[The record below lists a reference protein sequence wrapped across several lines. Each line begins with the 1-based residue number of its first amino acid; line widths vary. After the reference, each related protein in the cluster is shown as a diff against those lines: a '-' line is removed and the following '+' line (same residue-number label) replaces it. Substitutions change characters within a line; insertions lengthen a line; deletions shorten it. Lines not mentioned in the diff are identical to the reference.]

1 MPIEDLPPSKN
12 TWQFFIDRGGTF
24 TDVVGVRSDGI
35 RRVHKLL
42 SANPRHYEDAAIQ
55 GISDVLKANGIRFH
69 GGLPHDRTSRHD
81 GKLRHDE
88 GLTDEELTHDF
99 IEEVRLGTTVATN
112 ALLERKGEPTV
123 LVVNKGFRDALRI
136 AYQNRP
142 DIFAR
147 NIILPTPLYSMV
159 LELSGRY
166 SASGK
171 VLEDFD
177 QAEARTQLTTARRNG
192 LTSCAIVFMHSY
204 LYPEHEQLCAR
215 IAAEVGFEHV
225 TVSHSTSPLI
235 KLVARGD
242 TTVADA
248 YLSPIL
254 QRYLDKFSEPLKTT
268 AVYFMQSN
276 GGLTDKQHFRGKDSL
291 LSGPAG
297 GYVGAIETARA
308 LGFNKIVA
316 FDMGGT
322 STDVSYFEGQFE
334 REDMTTISGIR
345 VRAPMIPIHTIAA
358 GGGSI
363 LSFDGHR
370 LLVGPASA
378 GSSPGPAC
386 YRNNGPLTITDANL
400 LLGRIQCDY
409 FPKVFGENAD
419 EGLDLDAVAIKF
431 LDLKSE
437 ISAVA
442 HFDRTEDI
450 AWGFIEIAVEKMARA
465 IKKITIE
472 RGYEVKNAVLNSFG
486 GAGGQHACLI
496 AESLGIETVMIHKL
510 AGVLSAMGI
519 GLSSIK
525 VVEHQAIQKRLDEAT
540 IEFLNARFDELI
552 SIAGTKL
559 QAQGAKTTTF
569 NMRRDVLMRYD
580 GSDTTLAIA
589 LSAPDAMSRTFH
601 DLHFQR
607 FGFHSPERALIVESI
622 TLEATAESQ
631 HSVTSNLKD
640 VAPGSKSAN
649 DSEDAH
655 ETPHNA
661 NASVTEFSDDGTV
674 KLYSKGK
681 WWPNTPVLFRNA
693 ITAGDTIIGPAL
705 IMDDTSTN
713 IVEPGWAAR
722 LAADESL
729 IITRQQ
735 ETCLE
740 TSRRKQFSLEKADP
754 ILLELFNN
762 KFMAIA
768 EEMGVTLCHTSQS
781 VNIKERLDFSC
792 ALFDHEGKLIANAP
806 HMPVHL
812 GSMGESVRAIINR
825 FAKTMKRGDVY
836 VLNNPYEGGTHL
848 PDITVVTPVYLSE
861 MREENERIQV
871 GDDKVN
877 DGGQSGERHAENKN
891 AAATPLF
898 FTASRGHH
906 ADIGGITAGSMP
918 PNSKSIEE
926 EGALIDPM
934 LLVRD
939 GVFDEPQIRTILTGC
954 SFPTRNVEQ
963 NISDLKAQIAANNR
977 GVLSINSLIESFGLE
992 TVHAYMH
999 FVRNNA
1005 EDCVRDA
1012 IDKLADGRFEVSMDS
1027 GAKICVSIKVD
1038 KQQRSAEIDFDGTS
1052 AQLINNVNA
1061 PRAIT
1066 IAAVLYVFR
1075 TLVDSNIPLNDGCL
1089 TPLTIKVPPSSM
1101 LNPEYPAAVVGGNV
1115 ETSQA
1120 IVDALYGA
1128 LNMMA
1133 ASQGT
1138 MNNFTFGNAR
1148 HQYYETISGGSGA
1161 GPDHHGC
1168 SAVQTH
1174 MTNSRLTDPE
1184 VLEWRFPVVLKE
1196 FSIRQGSG
1204 GKGKFNGGDGV
1215 VRKLEFAEPMQ
1226 ASILSERRIVRPFG
1240 MHGGGDALCGKN
1252 FVIRKSDGTI
1262 LPLSGTGT
1270 VDIEA
1275 GDTFVIETPGG
1286 GGWGAPN

>member
-1 MPIEDLPPSKN
+1 MPIDILPPSKN

-42 SANPRHYEDAAIQ
+42 SVNPRHYEDAAIQ
-55 GISDVLKANGIRFH
+55 GISDVLRASGIKV
-69 GGLPHDRTSRHD
+69 D
-81 GKLRHDE
+81 GKLP
-88 GLTDEELTHDF
+88 HDF

-166 SASGK
+166 SASGD

-177 QAEARTQLTTARRNG
+177 PEEARTQLTAARRSG

-225 TVSHSTSPLI
+225 TVSHLTSPLI

-254 QRYLDKFSEPLKTT
+254 HRYLDKFAEPLKTT

-334 REDMTTISGIR
+334 REDMTTIGGIR

-409 FPKVFGENAD
+409 FPRVFGKNAD
-419 EGLDLDAVAIKF
+419 QGLDLDTVAIKF

-437 ISAVA
+437 ISTVA

-552 SIAGTKL
+552 SIARLKL
-559 QAQGAKTTTF
+559 QSQGAKSTTF
-569 NMRRDVLMRYD
+569 NMRRDVLIRYD
-580 GSDTTLAIA
+580 GSNTTLAIA
-589 LSAPDAMSRTFH
+589 LSEPGALSKTFH
-601 DLHFQR
+601 QLHFQR
-607 FGFHSPERALIVESI
+607 FGFHSLERALIVESI

-631 HSVTSNLKD
+631 HSAASNLKD
-640 VAPGSKSAN
+640 VASR
-649 DSEDAH
+649 SEDAH
-655 ETPHNA
+655 ETPRKA
-661 NASVTEFSDDGTV
+661 NAFASEFSDDGTI

-681 WWPNTPVLFRNA
+681 WWSNTPVLTRGE
-693 ITAGDTIIGPAL
+693 ITADDTIAGPAM
-705 IMDDTSTN
+705 IMDDTGTN

-722 LAADESL
+722 LADDESL

-735 ETCLE
+735 VPGWEPQQP
-740 TSRRKQFSLEKADP
+740 KQISLEKADP

-792 ALFDHEGKLIANAP
+792 AMFDHEGKLIANAP

-812 GSMGESVRAIINR
+812 GSMGESVRAVINR
-825 FAKTMKRGDVY
+825 FAKTMKHGDVY

-848 PDITVVTPVYLSE
+848 PDITVVTPVYLSGLQSDAQI
-861 MREENERIQV
+861 NERF
-871 GDDKVN
+871 
-877 DGGQSGERHAENKN
+877 QSGDAHTEKES
-891 AAATPLF
+891 AAVTPLF

-939 GVFDEPQIRTILTGC
+939 GVFDEQEIRAILTGC
-954 SFPTRNVEQ
+954 RFPTRNVEQ

-999 FVRNNA
+999 FVRKNA
-1005 EDCVRDA
+1005 EDCVRDV
-1012 IDKLADGRFEVSMDS
+1012 IDNLADGRFEVSMDS
-1027 GAKICVSIKVD
+1027 GARICVSIKVD
-1038 KQQRSAEIDFDGTS
+1038 KQQRSAEIDFEGTS
-1052 AQLINNVNA
+1052 AQLTNNVNA

-1089 TPLTIKVPPSSM
+1089 TPLTIKVPSCSM
-1101 LNPEYPAAVVGGNV
+1101 LNPGYPAAVVGGNV

-1148 HQYYETISGGSGA
+1148 YQYYETISGGSGA

-1226 ASILSERRIVRPFG
+1226 ASILSERRMVRPFG

-1252 FVIRKSDGTI
+1252 FVIRKPDGSI
-1262 LPLSGTGT
+1262 LPLSGTAT
-1270 VDIEA
+1270 VDIET

-1286 GGWGAPN
+1286 GGWGSSSPAAHGGNES